1 MSESQIVE
9 ATTTDLLDIA
19 VRREESRWQIAVW
32 PGPVHVLASDAA
44 VVGTTTATVLWQ
56 PLTRIRIT
64 EYGLVIETT
73 TAVYRP
79 MPGDRTF
86 VIREAQ

>member
-1 MSESQIVE
+1 MSEIVE
-9 ATTTDLLDIA
+9 ATTADLLDIA
-19 VRREESRWQIAVW
+19 VRREESRWRIAVW
-32 PGPVHVLASDAA
+32 PGPVQVLASDAA
-44 VVGTTTATVLWQ
+44 MVATTTAAVLWQ
-56 PLTRIRIT
+56 PVTRIRIT

-86 VIREAQ
+86 VIREAR